1 VSTQNEP
8 INTAPIQLFI
18 QQTKNAENARAKEVK
33 MDITAAKNLAF
44 TLGIVMAR
52 LNGNLEELLISN
64 AKGDNEVI
72 EVNVDQGSW

>member
-1 VSTQNEP
+1 MSTQNEP